1 MTTPRFA
8 VIFPGQGTQAPGM
21 ASAWTDHPAWKLV
34 EQAEA
39 ALNEPLGTLITTA
52 PESALTRTREA
63 QLAVLLTSLVAWE
76 AARPMLAGAPVC
88 FAGHS
93 LGQVSALIAAGALSI
108 EDGVRFAAM
117 RAEATQKAADT
128 HPGRMAALIG
138 ATPEEAEA
146 VCAAVE
152 GTWIANDNAP
162 GQIVIAGTPE
172 GIEAALAEAKNQG
185 IKRAIPLNVGGAFH
199 TPLMTD
205 ATTALT
211 AVLADLPIAAP
222 TAPVVANDD
231 ATPVTDPEAWRIRL
245 ARHVSVPVR
254 WRTSMATIAELTPDA
269 CLEVGHGTML
279 AGLAKRTTPDLVVRS
294 LATPND
300 LLTLNDP
307 ISG

>member
-1 MTTPRFA
+1 MSTPRFA
-8 VIFPGQGTQAPGM
+8 VIFPGQGTQAPAM

-34 EQAEA
+34 EAAEA
-39 ALNEPLGTLITTA
+39 ALNEPLGELITTA

-108 EDGVRFAAM
+108 EDGVRFAAL
-117 RAEATQKAADT
+117 RAEATQTAADT
-128 HPGRMAALIG
+128 HPGRMVALIG
-138 ATPEEAEA
+138 ASPEEADA
-146 VCAAVE
+146 VCAAIE
-152 GTWIANDNAP
+152 GAWIANDNAP

-172 GIEAALAEAKNQG
+172 AMEAALGEAKSRG

-199 TPLMTD
+199 TPLMAD
-205 ATTALT
+205 ATATLES
-211 AVLADLPIAAP
+211 VLAETPIATP
-222 TAPVVANDD
+222 CAPVIANDD
-231 ATPVTDPEAWRIRL
+231 ATPVTDPAEWRQRL

-254 WRTSMATIAELTPDA
+254 WRTSMTAIAALTPDA
-269 CLEVGHGTML
+269 CLEVGYGSML

-294 LATPND
+294 MATPDD

-307 ISG
+307 IA